1 MADNIVDS
9 LFGPQPWQVQ
19 QQQNAGLQQF
29 AAQQANRDPLQMA
42 KYGLTMGGGMLA
54 GAGMEAAGYANPA
67 TVQAQQRQAVMQTG
81 GDMSTAAGLKA
92 KAAEFAAAGDQQ
104 TAMKLVLLARK
115 QEQEEAK
122 MLAESKK
129 QALGER
135 RQDFQETE
143 AFDLKKTQILEG
155 LRLREK
161 EIESKAEV
169 ARQNGQSTEMYR
181 QQLLELRRMGL
192 AIQESKG
199 GVGGKVPMG
208 YRYTPEGNLEP
219 IPGGPADAKA
229 NAAAE
234 QKAVGA
240 AGLDTTLA
248 TLRSAY
254 DRLETGGGITS
265 TKKSAMS
272 NIGSA
277 ISSSG
282 IGQMAGKMVGSEN
295 QSARNDVAM
304 SRPALLASLMKATGM
319 SAKQIDSNAELKL
332 WLTTATDPT
341 LDVEANR
348 RALDSIESR
357 YLSPQMKPKKT
368 QAEPSYDAD
377 KEARYQEWKKAQGK

>member
-1 MADNIVDS
+1 MAENIVDS
-9 LFGPQPWQVQ
+9 LFGLQPWQIQ
-19 QQQNAGLQQF
+19 QQQNAALGQSADKY
-29 AAQQANRDPLQMA
+29 AAQDPFQRATGSMYRAGGMMAGPVAESMGYVNPAIEQAKMREQVM
-42 KYGLTMGGGMLA
+42 GMGGDL
-54 GAGMEAAGYANPA
+54 
-67 TVQAQQRQAVMQTG
+67 
-81 GDMSTAAGLKA
+81 STSAGLKA
-92 KAAEFAAAGDQQ
+92 KASQFAQAGDQR
-104 TAMKLVLLARK
+104 TAMMLVLKARQMEADEKKALIEQRK
-115 QEQEEAK
+115 QDLLER
-122 MLAESKK
+122 K
-129 QALGER
+129 QT
-135 RQDFQETE
+135 DVETE
-143 AFDLKKTQILEG
+143 GRELKKMQILENI
-155 LRLREK
+155 RLREK
-161 EIESKAEV
+161 EIESKAEI

-254 DRLETGGGITS
+254 DRLESGGGITS
-265 TKKSAMS
+265 TKKSTMS
-272 NIGSA
+272 NIGSS

-282 IGQMAGKMVGSEN
+282 IGQMAGKIVGSEN

-332 WLTTATDPT
+332 WLATATDPT

-357 YLSPQMKPKKT
+357 YLSGKKDT
-368 QAEPSYDAD
+368 QS
-377 KEARYQEWKKAQGK
+377 QSGWSIKKK

>member
-1 MADNIVDS
+1 M
-9 LFGPQPWQVQ
+9 
-19 QQQNAGLQQF
+19 
-29 AAQQANRDPLQMA
+29 
-42 KYGLTMGGGMLA
+42 
-54 GAGMEAAGYANPA
+54 
-67 TVQAQQRQAVMQTG
+67 
-81 GDMSTAAGLKA
+81 
-92 KAAEFAAAGDQQ
+92 
-104 TAMKLVLLARK
+104 
-115 QEQEEAK
+115 
-122 MLAESKK
+122 
-129 QALGER
+129 
-135 RQDFQETE
+135 
-143 AFDLKKTQILEG
+143 QILENI
-155 LRLREK
+155 RLREK
-161 EIESKAEV
+161 EIESKAEI

-254 DRLETGGGITS
+254 DRLESGGGITS
-265 TKKSAMS
+265 TKKSTMS
-272 NIGSA
+272 NIGSS

-282 IGQMAGKMVGSEN
+282 IGQMAGKIVGSEN

-332 WLTTATDPT
+332 WLATATDPT

-357 YLSPQMKPKKT
+357 YLSGKKDT
-368 QAEPSYDAD
+368 QS
-377 KEARYQEWKKAQGK
+377 QSGWSIKKK